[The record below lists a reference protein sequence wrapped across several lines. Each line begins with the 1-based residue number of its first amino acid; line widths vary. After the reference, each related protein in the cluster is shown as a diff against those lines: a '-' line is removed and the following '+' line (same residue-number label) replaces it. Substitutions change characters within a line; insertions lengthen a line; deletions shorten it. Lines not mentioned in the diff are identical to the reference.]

1 MKRIRFWGTRGSLPV
16 ALTASAVRKKIVAA
30 LRGASGRTFAS
41 DADAERYVD
50 GLAFADAGTYG
61 GHTSCVELET
71 GGVEYVICDLGSGLR
86 PFGHAALARHG
97 PASPQT
103 YHIFVSHV
111 HWDHIMGLPFFA
123 PAYIPGNRIFIYGS
137 HAWLETALRRQ
148 QDAPS
153 FPVDFS
159 FLRADIQFVYLA
171 PGQLHSAAGMTI
183 TTMLQRHAGDSYG
196 YRFEANGR
204 SVVYTT
210 DSEHKLDDP
219 METESYAAF
228 FRGADVV
235 IFDAM
240 YSLADAVSIRADWG
254 HSSNVVGVELCQL
267 AGARH
272 LCLFHHEPTYSD
284 QAIDA
289 VLADTRRL
297 EEITRTGRPL
307 AISAAYDGMEIE
319 L

>member
-1 MKRIRFWGTRGSLPV
+1 M
-16 ALTASAVRKKIVAA
+16 
-30 LRGASGRTFAS
+30 
-41 DADAERYVD
+41 
-50 GLAFADAGTYG
+50 
-61 GHTSCVELET
+61 
-71 GGVEYVICDLGSGLR
+71 
-86 PFGHAALARHG
+86 RHG
-97 PASPQT
+97 AASPQT

-123 PAYIPGNRIFIYGS
+123 PAYIPGNRIVIYGS
-137 HAWLETALRRQ
+137 HAWLESALRRQ

-159 FLRADIQFVYLA
+159 FLRADIQFVHLEPEKA
-171 PGQLHSAAGMTI
+171 HSAAGMTI

-219 METESYAAF
+219 METEGYARF
-228 FRGADVV
+228 FRNADLV

-267 AGARH
+267 AGAKH
-272 LCLFHHEPTYSD
+272 LCLFHHEPTHSD

-297 EEITRTGRPL
+297 EEITRSAQPL
-307 AISAAYDGMEIE
+307 RISAAYDGMEIE

>member
-1 MKRIRFWGTRGSLPV
+1 ML
-16 ALTASAVRKKIVAA
+16 
-30 LRGASGRTFAS
+30 
-41 DADAERYVD
+41 ERYVD
-50 GLAFADAGTYG
+50 GLTFADAGTYG

-71 GGVEYVICDLGSGLR
+71 GGSEYVICDLGTGLR
-86 PFGHAALARHG
+86 PFGNAALARHG

-123 PAYIPGNRIFIYGS
+123 PAYVAGNRISIYGS
-137 HAWLETALRRQ
+137 HAWLESALRRQ

-159 FLRADIQFVYLA
+159 FLQADIQFRYLEPDKRTPSRPDGSRRCCSGMPA
-171 PGQLHSAAGMTI
+171 IRMATASRRTAA
-183 TTMLQRHAGDSYG
+183 
-196 YRFEANGR
+196 R
-204 SVVYTT
+204 SFTRRIPSTSSTT
-210 DSEHKLDDP
+210 DGDRKL
-219 METESYAAF
+219 
-228 FRGADVV
+228 RGVLPRRGRRHLRRDV
-235 IFDAM
+235 FAGRR
-240 YSLADAVSIRADWG
+240 VSVRADWG

-267 AGARH
+267 AGAKH
-272 LCLFHHEPTYSD
+272 LCLFHHEPSHSD

-297 EEITRTGRPL
+297 EEITRTGQPL
-307 AISAAYDGMEIE
+307 RISAAYDGMEIE